1 MRAVKAAGFAVEDID
16 FVICTHLHVD
26 PVGWNTRLE
35 GGRWVPTFPKAR
47 YVFGKAEY
55 DYWAEQH
62 AKAEVPP
69 FGDSV
74 LPVVEARRP
83 GRRGGG
89 FSLAGPLPILAPP
102 GHAPRQ
108 AGFCAGRAKSARA
121 LCGQLR

>member
-47 YVFGKAEY
+47 YVFGKVEY

-74 LPVVEARRP
+74 LPVVEARRADHV
-83 GRRGGG
+83 GDAFADGGH
-89 FSLAGPLPILAPP
+89 LRILPAP
-102 GHAPRQ
+102 GHTPRHLPFAAAP
-108 AGFCAGRAKSARA
+108 GKDDARI
-121 LCGQLR
+121 CRDIM